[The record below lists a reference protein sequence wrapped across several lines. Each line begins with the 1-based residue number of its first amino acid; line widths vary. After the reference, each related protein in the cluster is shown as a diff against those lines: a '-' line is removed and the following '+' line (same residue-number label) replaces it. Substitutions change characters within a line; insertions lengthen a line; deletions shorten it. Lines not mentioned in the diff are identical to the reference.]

1 MSTLGIERFVAP
13 VDREPPAISQDT
25 AFELLS
31 CRRRRYVIHALKQH
45 SGTVALR
52 DLVAQVAAW
61 ENGCRLVEVTYDE
74 RMRVYTAL
82 RQSHLPKLDD
92 GGIVEFDADRGTVV
106 LTDAASELEVY
117 LDVVP
122 HDDIPWSKYYA
133 GLGVLSAGFVAC
145 LWVGIEPFS
154 FIPPLVGAAVVTALF
169 TISALSH
176 VRHDRRM
183 RLGSDGTPP
192 DSPEELHP

>member
-1 MSTLGIERFVAP
+1 MSTTGIQRVVATA
-13 VDREPPAISQDT
+13 DAEPPSISQDT

-31 CRRRRYVIHALKQH
+31 CRRRRYVIHSLKQR
-45 SGTVALR
+45 SGRVALR
-52 DLVAQVAAW
+52 ELVVQVAAW
-61 ENGCRLVEVTYDE
+61 ENDCPPAEVTYDE

-92 GGIVEFDADRGTVV
+92 GGIVEFDANRGTIE

-122 HDDIPWSKYYA
+122 HNDIPWSKYYA
-133 GLGVLSAGFVAC
+133 GLGVLSAGFVAG
-145 LWVGIEPFS
+145 LWTGVEPFS
-154 FIPPLVGAAVVTALF
+154 FLPPLVGAAIVTTLF
-169 TISALSH
+169 TLSALAH
-176 VRHDRRM
+176 VRYDRRM

-192 DSPEELHP
+192 EGYDG